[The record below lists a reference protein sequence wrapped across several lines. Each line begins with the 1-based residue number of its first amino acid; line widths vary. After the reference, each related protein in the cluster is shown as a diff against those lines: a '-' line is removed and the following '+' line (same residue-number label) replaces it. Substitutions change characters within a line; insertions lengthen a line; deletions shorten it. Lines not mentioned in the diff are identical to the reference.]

1 MSNLNDQL
9 AEKTV
14 SSRRWSSNQIVLI
27 SHLNYYTVA
36 SALPLPRG
44 IPVPLVLCAVLQTV
58 KPALGLLLLVAASI
72 MYKTPW
78 YAIAVLMQEIRMLF
92 GRSSDENESSSLSVK
107 RVD

>member
-1 MSNLNDQL
+1 MQNVALSFCHCPAPCLSFL
-9 AEKTV
+9 TG
-14 SSRRWSSNQIVLI
+14 RRD
-27 SHLNYYTVA
+27 
-36 SALPLPRG
+36 PR
-44 IPVPLVLCAVLQTV
+44 
-58 KPALGLLLLVAASI
+58 LLLVAASI

>member
-1 MSNLNDQL
+1 MDIMSNLNDQL

-44 IPVPLVLCAVLQTV
+44 MLAS
-58 KPALGLLLLVAASI
+58 ALRCDTAL
-72 MYKTPW
+72 
-78 YAIAVLMQEIRMLF
+78 R
-92 GRSSDENESSSLSVK
+92 
-107 RVD
+107 